1 LRFLAYH
8 NEDVKAVTLKNAPD
22 NNKLISPTIQK
33 DIVIAAAV
41 ETSNAIIM
49 ELGDEFFFFF
59 FFLFLLMNLMT
70 YQQRSKWRLHC
81 GMLIR
86 KAVWLSAF

>member
-1 LRFLAYH
+1 MRFLADH

-33 DIVIAAAV
+33 DIVSAAAIK
-41 ETSNAIIM
+41 TSNAIIM
-49 ELGDEFFFFF
+49 ELGDAFF

-86 KAVWLSAF
+86 KAVWLSTF